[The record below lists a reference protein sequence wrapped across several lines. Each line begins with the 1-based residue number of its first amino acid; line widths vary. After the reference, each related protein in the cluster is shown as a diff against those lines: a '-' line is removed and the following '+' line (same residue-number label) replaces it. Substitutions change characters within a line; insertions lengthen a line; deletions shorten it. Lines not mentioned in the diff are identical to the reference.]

1 MEMAQGIQDGFALNA
16 GIRMQ
21 PYRYVDACIAQLNVL
36 RRANLYRCRIIVLPD
51 AQDLIIPAYE
61 TFEYQM
67 EVNPGAY
74 LWALQYTEYEG
85 ESYVQIAPANGL
97 IRVTDACTGIS
108 LINDFA
114 FGAAFDSHSTSPANT
129 RGKLLQFPLTVPRM
143 IPTPGQVNVEI
154 ANQDTSSL
162 RCQLLLYFAE
172 PCAVI
177 EGPDVRGSVDNPTMS
192 LIREGYPFRPGSR
205 PINGSNGGNC

>member
-1 MEMAQGIQDGFALNA
+1 M
-16 GIRMQ
+16 
-21 PYRYVDACIAQLNVL
+21 V
-36 RRANLYRCRIIVLPD
+36 VLPD
-51 AQDLIIPAYE
+51 AQDLLIDAYE
-61 TFEYQM
+61 TYEYQA
-67 EVNPGAY
+67 EVNPGSY

-85 ESYVQIAPANGL
+85 ETYIQIAPANGL
-97 IRVTDACTGIS
+97 VRVTDACTGIS

-114 FGAAFDSHSTSPANT
+114 FGATFDAQSTSPANT

-154 ANQDTSSL
+154 ANQSTASL

-177 EGPDVRGSVDNPTMS
+177 KGEDMRGSVDNPVMRM
-192 LIREGYPFRPGSR
+192 IRGNIQDMNRRPAGGGR
-205 PINGSNGGNC
+205 NG